1 MYSSSLALA
10 AAIPGHLFAEGWM
23 LWNDEYLRRGTKSFY
38 SLVLWTKSDSTALEN
53 QKICSSLLRLCS
65 SWWNSY
71 KLPLFF
77 AKTTLTIF
85 VPITKEQLPNYPSIS
100 TLSTIAPSIKG
111 AYQARYECSDFY
123 PSKSSVSDAT
133 AALYSFLAS
142 ACSLKWTSSH
152 LYPFKC
158 PPISH
163 TCKDSWTK
171 WQYATP
177 FYPAHPWPSAITFFS
192 SKSSTPH
199 LYGGTP
205 GQWWPTD
212 TAPFKI
218 FSFQELL
225 HSSSITD

>member
-1 MYSSSLALA
+1 MVSGQPKLCTENLWIFMEKVNN
-10 AAIPGHLFAEGWM
+10 IP
-23 LWNDEYLRRGTKSFY
+23 
-38 SLVLWTKSDSTALEN
+38 
-53 QKICSSLLRLCS
+53 
-65 SWWNSY
+65 
-71 KLPLFF
+71 PLFYGG
-77 AKTTLTIF
+77 KTRSKNL
-85 VPITKEQLPNYPSIS
+85 KQIS
-100 TLSTIAPSIKG
+100 TPIRKHT
-111 AYQARYECSDFY
+111 
-123 PSKSSVSDAT
+123 VSDAT
-133 AALYSFLAS
+133 AALYSFLAP

-171 WQYATP
+171 WQYAP